1 MADIFIS
8 YSRKD
13 KVFVTRLHEALKAR
27 QRQAWVDLEDI
38 PPTADWQEKI
48 KVGVEGA
55 RAFVFVLSPDAVAS
69 QVCRQEIEHAAVSH
83 KRLIPLVCREVE
95 AQTVPETLGKLN
107 WIFLREQDDF
117 EKGLDT
123 LLTAVDTDLEWVDAH
138 TNLLQKAVEWDRKGR
153 DQSLL
158 LRGAELGKA
167 EAWLAQSGGKEP
179 KPTDLMGEFHRGQP
193 PGGNKATALY
203 PGRGD
208 LRISGSPRPV
218 SGGLF
223 PIPGS

>member
-13 KVFVTRLHEALKAR
+13 KAFATRLHEALKAR
-27 QRQAWVDLEDI
+27 QREAWVDLEDI
-38 PPTADWQEKI
+38 PPTAEWREKI
-48 KVGVEGA
+48 KAGIEGA
-55 RAFVFVLSPDAVAS
+55 RAFVFVLSPDSMAS
-69 QVCRQEIEHAAVSH
+69 PECLKEVDHAAASH
-83 KRLIPLVCREVE
+83 KRLIPVVCREVDPQ
-95 AQTVPETLGKLN
+95 AVPEALGKLN

-138 TNLLQKAVEWDRKGR
+138 TNLLEKATEWDRKGR

-158 LRGAELGKA
+158 LRGGELRKA
-167 EAWLAQSGGKEP
+167 EGWQVQSAGKEP

-193 PGGNKATALY
+193 PGGDQATALY

-208 LRISGSPRPV
+208 LRISGSPRPI